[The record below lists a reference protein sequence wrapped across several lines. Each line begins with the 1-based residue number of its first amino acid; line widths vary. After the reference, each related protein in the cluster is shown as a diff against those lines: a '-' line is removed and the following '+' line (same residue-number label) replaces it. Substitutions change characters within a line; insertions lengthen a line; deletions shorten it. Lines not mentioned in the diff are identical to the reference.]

1 MKNEQLRI
9 VSQKTKILSI
19 FPVHLLSAM
28 SDSKQCCKCI
38 GLHKL
43 ILQYT
48 SCRLSLILWHIKW
61 CIFLLQKLMK
71 LCTWSFLGWW
81 SQFTTYHI
89 VHSCAFASKA
99 LYICIFLASVAC
111 AYIVIYNWM
120 HGPLYISTLNEMKR
134 NPLAFSRKNNWMHGW
149 FDYATIYIFFSL
161 IPTCLPTV
169 ILCLVV

>member
-1 MKNEQLRI
+1 
-9 VSQKTKILSI
+9 
-19 FPVHLLSAM
+19 
-28 SDSKQCCKCI
+28 
-38 GLHKL
+38 
-43 ILQYT
+43 
-48 SCRLSLILWHIKW
+48 
-61 CIFLLQKLMK
+61 MK

-149 FDYATIYIFFSL
+149 FDYATIYIFFLPYSYMPAYCHPLPGCLICVFSFIWFIRIFAYNFIDSSVFPLLLTVMCSRHATVFPLLQISTAKLIFSL
-161 IPTCLPTV
+161 IPMYYFK
-169 ILCLVV
+169 